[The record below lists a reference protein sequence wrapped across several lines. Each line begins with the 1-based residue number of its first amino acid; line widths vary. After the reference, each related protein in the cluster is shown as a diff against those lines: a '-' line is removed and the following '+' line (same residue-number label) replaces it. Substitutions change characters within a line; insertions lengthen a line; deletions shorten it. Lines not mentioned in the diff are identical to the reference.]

1 METKQKIFES
11 LKTVIDPE
19 IGMNIVDLGLV
30 YDLILTDNSI
40 IVNMTLTTPGCPM
53 HNSITSWV
61 ENVIQYQYPD
71 KHAVVNLIWEPRW
84 SPDKMS
90 DYAREQLGF

>member
-1 METKQKIFES
+1 MEAKQKIFES

-71 KHAVVNLIWEPRW
+71 KQAVVNLIWKPRW

-90 DYAREQLGF
+90 D